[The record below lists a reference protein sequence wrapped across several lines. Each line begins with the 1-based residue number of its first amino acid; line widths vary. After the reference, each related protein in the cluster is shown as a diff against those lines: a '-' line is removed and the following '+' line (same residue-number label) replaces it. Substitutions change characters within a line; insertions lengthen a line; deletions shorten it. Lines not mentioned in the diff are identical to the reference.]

1 MNKSD
6 WEKRF
11 DKLLKYDLIDVPKNF
26 YDEELLFDE
35 PERLMDV
42 FAILEDQNL

>member
-1 MNKSD
+1 MTDKD

-11 DKLLKYDLIDVPKNF
+11 HDLLKLDLIELPEDF
-26 YDEELLFDE
+26 YEETLLFDE

-42 FAILEDQNL
+42 FT